1 MRRLSSILLGLLIF
15 FVSCQKNKHEIGK
28 PAIDQ
33 NQLLNGITTDTF
45 DLITYTIDED
55 SAITDNMAN
64 VLLGSYV
71 DPKFGKVSAEF
82 YTEFRLKSLNPVFG
96 DIGTIVYDSCVL
108 ALQYVGYYG
117 DVSAQNFEVYE
128 LNDSLSMDSVYY
140 DFSTKPVKPGNLVVN
155 GMGTIIPKPLSN
167 AVVGGDTLAP
177 QLRIPLDTNFAKSLI
192 EESTSGNGTFASNVN
207 FQNFF
212 KGFKVKVNNPS
223 QTIGKGAIF
232 YFNINNNAAS
242 KLTIYYTQNGVKK
255 SYDIVMNSQAAD
267 FVHIDTDQTG
277 TPLEMVL
284 QDSTKGQSTFYAQA
298 FRQRAVIKI
307 PGLDNLPKNVVIHRA
322 DLTLPVQFQN
332 GYRYKPGSAVS
343 VAARLKASDTKLS
356 NLNVVGAFVDSKKHF
371 AIDLRTYAQ
380 ALIADNIDNTGV
392 VVSPVFFRN
401 SAERIVF
408 NGPNTINKMKPKLI
422 LTYTTY

>member
-1 MRRLSSILLGLLIF
+1 MRRFSSILLGLLIF

-33 NQLLNGITTDTF
+33 DQLLNGITTDTF

-155 GMGTIIPKPLSN
+155 GMGTIIPKQLSN
-167 AVVGGDTLAP
+167 TVVGGYTLAP
-177 QLRIPLDTNFAKSLI
+177 QLRIPLDTNFAKGII
-192 EESTSGNGTFASNVN
+192 EESTSGNGTFSSNVN

-212 KGFKVKVNNPS
+212 KGFKIQVNNPS

-267 FVHIDTDQTG
+267 FVHIDTDQSG
-277 TPLEMVL
+277 TPLELVL

-307 PGLDNLPKNVVIHRA
+307 PGLDNLPKNVVVHRA

-343 VAARLKASDTKLS
+343 VAARLKVTDTRLS
-356 NLNVVGAFVDSKKHF
+356 NLNVVGAFIDSKKHF
-371 AIDLRTYAQ
+371 SIDLRTYTQ

-408 NGPNTINKMKPKLI
+408 NGPNTTNKMKPKLI

>member
-1 MRRLSSILLGLLIF
+1 MKRLSAVVLLMSIIL
-15 FVSCQKNKHEIGK
+15 VSCQKNKHEIGK
-28 PAIDQ
+28 PAIDPD
-33 NQLLNGITTDTF
+33 QLLNGITTDTF

-96 DIGTIVYDSCVL
+96 DVGTIVYDSCVL

-117 DVSAQNFEVYE
+117 DLSAQNFEVYE
-128 LNDSLSMDSVYY
+128 LNDSLSMDTVYY

-155 GMGTIIPKPLSN
+155 GMGSITPKPLTN
-167 AVVGGDTLAP
+167 AVVNGDTLAP
-177 QLRIPLDTNFAKSLI
+177 QLRIPLDTNFAKSMI
-192 EESTSGNGTFASNVN
+192 QESTSGNGTFASNVN
-207 FQNFF
+207 FQTFF

-255 SYDIVMNSQAAD
+255 SYDIVMNSLAAD
-267 FVHIDTDQTG
+267 FVHIDTDQSG

-284 QDSTKGQSTFYAQA
+284 QDSTKGLSTFYAQA

-307 PGLDNLPKNVVIHRA
+307 PGLDNLPKNVVVHRA

-343 VAARLKASDTKLS
+343 VAARLKASDTRLS

-380 ALIADNIDNTGV
+380 AIIADNIDNTGV

>member
-15 FVSCQKNKHEIGK
+15 VVSCQKNKHEIGK

-33 NQLLNGITTDTF
+33 DQLLNGITTDTF

-82 YTEFRLKSLNPVFG
+82 YTEFRLKSLNPIFG
-96 DIGTIVYDSCVL
+96 DVGTIVYDSCVL

-117 DVSAQNFEVYE
+117 DLSAQNFEVYE
-128 LNDSLSMDSVYY
+128 LNDSLSMDTVYY

-155 GMGTIIPKPLSN
+155 GMGTITPKPLTN
-167 AVVGGDTLAP
+167 TVVNGDTLAP
-177 QLRIPLDTNFAKSLI
+177 QLRIPLDTNFAKSI
-192 EESTSGNGTFASNVN
+192 IQESTSGNGTFASNVN
-207 FQNFF
+207 FQTFF

-223 QTIGKGAIF
+223 QVIGKGGIF

-255 SYDIVMNSQAAD
+255 SYDIVMNSLAAD
-267 FVHIDTDQTG
+267 FVHIDTDQSG

-307 PGLDNLPKNVVIHRA
+307 PGLDNLPKNVVVHRA

-343 VAARLKASDTKLS
+343 VAARLKASDTRLS

-380 ALIADNIDNTGV
+380 AIIADNIDNTGV

>member
-1 MRRLSSILLGLLIF
+1 MRSFSSILLGLLIF

-33 NQLLNGITTDTF
+33 DQLLNGITTDTF

-64 VLLGSYV
+64 VLLGCYI
-71 DPKFGKVSAEF
+71 DPKFGKVSASF
-82 YTEFRLKSLNPVFG
+82 YTEFRLKSLTPNFG
-96 DIGTIVYDSCVL
+96 DLGTIVYDSCVL

-117 DVSAQNFEVYE
+117 DVSPQNFEVYE

-140 DFSTKPVKPGNLVVN
+140 DFSSKPMKPGNLVPN
-155 GMGTIIPKPLSN
+155 GMGTITPRPLSN

-177 QLRIPLDTNFAKSLI
+177 QLRIPIDTNFAKNLI
-192 EESTSGNGTFASNVN
+192 QESASGNGTFTSNVQ
-207 FQNFF
+207 FQQFF
-212 KGFKVKVNNPS
+212 KGFKVQVNNPS

-242 KLTIYYTQNGVKK
+242 KLTIYYSQGGVKK
-255 SYDIVMNSQAAD
+255 SYDIVMNSYCSD
-267 FVHIDTDQTG
+267 FVHMETDHSG

-343 VAARLKASDTKLS
+343 VAARLKASDTQLA

-371 AIDLRTYAQ
+371 TIDLRTYTQ
-380 ALIADNIDNTGV
+380 ALIADKIDNTGV

-408 NGPNTINKMKPKLI
+408 NGPNTINKKKPQLI

>member
-1 MRRLSSILLGLLIF
+1 VLS
-15 FVSCQKNKHEIGK
+15 
-28 PAIDQ
+28 
-33 NQLLNGITTDTF
+33 
-45 DLITYTIDED
+45 
-55 SAITDNMAN
+55 
-64 VLLGSYV
+64 
-71 DPKFGKVSAEF
+71 
-82 YTEFRLKSLNPVFG
+82 
-96 DIGTIVYDSCVL
+96 
-108 ALQYVGYYG
+108 LQYVGYYG
-117 DVSAQNFEVYE
+117 DLSAQNFEVYE

-155 GMGTIIPKPLSN
+155 GMGTITPKPLSN
-167 AVVGGDTLAP
+167 TVVGGDTLAP
-177 QLRIPLDTNFAKSLI
+177 QLRIPLDTNFAKSII

-207 FQNFF
+207 FQTFF

-223 QTIGKGAIF
+223 QLIGKGGIY

-242 KLTIYYTQNGVKK
+242 KLTIYYTQSGVEK

-267 FVHIDTDQTG
+267 FVHIDTDQSG
-277 TPLEMVL
+277 TPLELVL

-307 PGLDNLPKNVVIHRA
+307 PGLDNLPKNIVVHRA

-332 GYRYKPGSAVS
+332 GYRYKPGAAVS
-343 VAARLKASDTKLS
+343 VAARLKASDTRLS

-371 AIDLRTYAQ
+371 SIDLRTYTQ